1 MSQPH
6 TLSASPEPASRAVLA
21 WRLGVAFLAAA
32 AILIALLRLGE
43 MREGLHIE
51 TRQQGSQPVTVF
63 RPADSTQHPPVVLV
77 AHGFAGSQQLMQPIA
92 LTLARNGYVA
102 VTFDFPGHGRN
113 AEPMRGGL
121 KEERRSLRVLMGS
134 MEEMRA
140 LALQLSGGEPYAVL
154 GHSMASDIVV
164 RHAQAH
170 PDVAATVAIS
180 LFAPSIKADTAANS
194 PRNLLVVDGALEPD
208 AMTKEAVRVT
218 GDAALDS
225 TSGDFTAGTARR
237 ATLAPGVEHIGVLY
251 SRHTLA
257 QSVAWLDSA
266 FGKTPTSSPALA
278 AEGPWIGLLLAG
290 VVALGWPLSF
300 LLPRVGNGAQAS
312 PRRRWWAWRGQAH
325 VVLLPALLTPIILW
339 KVPGQFLPILLGDYL
354 LLHFALY
361 GLLTLFGTWHLREP
375 LPGARPL
382 PLMVATCATAL
393 YALLAVGLGVNGF
406 VLNLEPVTPR
416 LPLIVALFCGTL
428 PWFLADEWMSRS
440 PLAARGTYLASKCAF
455 LASLVLAIAL
465 NPGRLFFLAIIV
477 PAILLLFVVYGLF
490 SRWSFAR
497 TQHPA
502 VAAVA
507 NAMAFAWFVALSFP
521 LVE

>member
-6 TLSASPEPASRAVLA
+6 TLSASPEPASRADLA

-43 MREGLHIE
+43 MREGLRIE

-63 RPADSTQHPPVVLV
+63 RPADSTQNPPVVLV
-77 AHGFAGSQQLMQPIA
+77 AHGFAGSQQLMQPLA

-134 MEEMRA
+134 MEDMRA

-208 AMTKEAVRVT
+208 AMTKEALRVT
-218 GDAALDS
+218 GGAALDD
-225 TSGDFTAGTARR
+225 TRGDFVAGTARL

-257 QSVAWLDSA
+257 QSVTWLDRA

-278 AEGPWIGLLLAG
+278 PEGPWIGLLLAG
-290 VVALGWPLSF
+290 VVALAWPLSF
-300 LLPRVGNGAQAS
+300 LLPRAGNGAQAS
-312 PRRRWWAWRGQAH
+312 PRRRWWAWRGQAP

-361 GLLTLFGTWHLREP
+361 GLLTLVGMWHLREP

-382 PLMVATCATAL
+382 PLVMATSATAL
-393 YALLAVGLGVNGF
+393 YALLAVGLGVNAF
-406 VLNLEPVTPR
+406 VLNLEPVAPR
-416 LPLIVALFCGTL
+416 MPLIAALVCGTL

-440 PLAARGTYLASKCAF
+440 PFAARGTYLASKCAF

-490 SRWSFAR
+490 SRWTFAR
-497 TQHPA
+497 TGHPA

-507 NAMAFAWFVALSFP
+507 NALAFAWFVALSFP

>member
-1 MSQPH
+1 MTQAH
-6 TLSASPEPASRAVLA
+6 TLATTAGPVSRADLA
-21 WRLGVAFLAAA
+21 WRLVVILLAGA

-43 MREGLHIE
+43 MREGLRIE
-51 TRQQGSQPVTVF
+51 TRQQGSHPVTVF

-121 KEERRSLRVLMGS
+121 KEERRSLRVLMSS

-154 GHSMASDIVV
+154 GHSMASDIAV

-170 PDVAATVAIS
+170 PDIAATVAIS
-180 LFAPSIKADTAANS
+180 LFAPSITAASAPDS
-194 PRNLLVVDGALEPD
+194 PRNLRVVDGALEPD
-208 AMTKEAVRVT
+208 AMTKEALRVT
-218 GDAALDS
+218 GGATLDD
-225 TSGDFTAGTARR
+225 TRGHFAAGTARR
-237 ATLAPGVEHIGVLY
+237 ATLAPGAEHIGVLY

-257 QSVAWLDSA
+257 QSVKWLDRA
-266 FGKTPTSSPALA
+266 FGKTSALAPALA
-278 AEGPWIGLLLAG
+278 TEGPWISLLLAG
-290 VVALGWPLSF
+290 VVALAWPLSR
-300 LLPRVGNGAQAS
+300 LLPRAGREAQAAS
-312 PRRRWWAWRGQAH
+312 RRRWWAWRGQAP
-325 VVLLPALLTPIILW
+325 VVLLPALLTPLILW
-339 KVPGQFLPILLGDYL
+339 NAPGQFLPILLGDYL

-361 GLLTLFGTWHLREP
+361 GLLTLAGLWHLREP
-375 LPGARPL
+375 LPVARPQ
-382 PLMVATCATAL
+382 PLVMATGATAL
-393 YALLAVGLGVNGF
+393 YALLAVGMGVHAF
-406 VLNLEPVTPR
+406 ILNLEPVTPR
-416 LPLIVALFCGTL
+416 LPLIAALFCGTL
-428 PWFLADEWMSRS
+428 PWCLADEWMSRS
-440 PLAARGTYLASKCAF
+440 PQAARGACLASKCAF